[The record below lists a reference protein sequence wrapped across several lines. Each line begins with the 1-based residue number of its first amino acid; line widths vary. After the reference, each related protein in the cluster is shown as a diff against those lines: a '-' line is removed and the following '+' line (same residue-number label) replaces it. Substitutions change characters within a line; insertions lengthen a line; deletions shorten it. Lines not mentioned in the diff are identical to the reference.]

1 MTKSNMYE
9 FIGKTINP
17 LLGECLNSCQYCYV
31 NGLKQRFENLN
42 NRYSGEI
49 RLDEKVLKK
58 PLKMD
63 ILYFVGSCNDIFA
76 ENVPDE
82 YIVRILRWIG
92 NAKVLLQT
100 KNPAKML
107 RYIPL
112 IKYGNPNATMC
123 ITVETSDMDLLR
135 KCTNAPTIRIP
146 YIKEIAK
153 EMPTQVTIEPIMN
166 LGSFDDIKAFAEEL
180 SNLGLQQVN
189 IGANSSKTISL
200 PEPSRDELLHFIIML
215 KIYKVKVHLKDN
227 IKRILKDEN
236 KT

>member
-17 LLGECLNSCQYCYV
+17 LLGTCEHSCEYCYV
-31 NGLKQRFENLN
+31 NGLKKRFENLN

-58 PLKMD
+58 PLKKD
-63 ILYFVGSCNDIFA
+63 TLYFICSCNDLFA
-76 ENVPDE
+76 NEVPDE
-82 YIVRILRWIG
+82 YIVKILRWIG
-92 NAKVLLQT
+92 DATVLLQT

-107 RYIPL
+107 MYIPL

-135 KCTNAPTIRIP
+135 KCTNAPLIRIP
-146 YIKEIAK
+146 YIKEITK

-166 LGSFDDIKAFAEEL
+166 LGSFNDIKAFAEEL
-180 SNLGLQQVN
+180 GNLGLQQVN

-200 PEPSRDELLHFIIML
+200 PEPSKEELLAFIEML
-215 KIYKVKVHLKDN
+215 GMNGVKVHLKSN
-227 IKRILKDEN
+227 LQRILEL
-236 KT
+236 